1 MNKPNSLNTKRATVI
16 CAAVVAIAALNAC
29 NKAAGSHSAKATSVA
44 TASTQDAR
52 EIAVTEEQEK
62 QLDVGKIPSTV
73 VTDTIKVSGRV
84 EADETRQARV
94 GTPIAG
100 RIAELMVREGDSVQK
115 GQVLAALSSTD
126 LTNAQFAFLRAYS
139 QMQLSQRAVER
150 AQQLLDAGVIGT
162 AELQRRQAELAQNK
176 AEVAAARGQLKVL
189 GMAADAADALET
201 TNTVNS
207 LSQIVASIDGIV
219 LERKATIGQIVQPAD
234 TIFLIAEL
242 SSVWMV
248 ADVPEQTAGNLLEG
262 AYAEAEVSSLP
273 GSTVRGRLTHVHSV
287 LNPDTRTVRVH
298 MDVANTQRK
307 LKPGMLATM
316 TLKQNPRRE
325 MVLPLTAIVRE
336 NDREFVFVKRE
347 PRHFA
352 LQEVSISGEYE
363 DRRILAG
370 GLDSG
375 DVVVLNGA
383 FHLNNERKRLAQQG
397 QRPQGE

>member
-1 MNKPNSLNTKRATVI
+1 MNNLNSVNTKRAALMF
-16 CAAVVAIAALNAC
+16 AAIVAFTAVNAC
-29 NKAAGSHSAKATSVA
+29 NKAEGSHQAKAAATAMASAKDT
-44 TASTQDAR
+44 R

-62 QLDVGKIPSTV
+62 QLTVGKIPSTV
-73 VTDTIKVSGRV
+73 VTDTLKVSGRV

-100 RIAELMVREGDSVQK
+100 RIAELLVREGESVQK
-115 GQVLAALSSTD
+115 GQVLAMLSSTD
-126 LTNAQFAFLRAYS
+126 LTNAQSAFLRAYS

-162 AELQRRQAELAQNK
+162 AELQRRQAELTQNK

-189 GMAADAADALET
+189 GMAADAADALER

-248 ADVPEQTAGNLLEG
+248 ADVPEQTAGNLVEG
-262 AYAEAEVSSLP
+262 AYAEAEISSLP
-273 GSTVRGRLTHVHSV
+273 GSVVRGRLTHVHSV

-298 MDVANTQRK
+298 MDVENAHRK

-347 PRHFA
+347 PRHFV

-370 GLDSG
+370 GLDPV
-375 DVVVLNGA
+375 DRVVLDGA
-383 FHLNNERKRLAQQG
+383 FHLNNERKRLAQG